1 MVSKETKM
9 KISKINVQRFKAA
22 AIFLLPILVLI
33 SSSVFFYSGQSP
45 EGRTNNGTLIDPPIG
60 LKSLNI
66 LVEDGPLIKEVPGKW
81 IILHF
86 VNDECTQT
94 CWDSLYKARQV
105 VVRLSKEGNRV
116 ARYLVIKK
124 GTILTKKN
132 LSRLVNEY
140 PKVFLGHINS
150 NGLPSIL
157 NNKKGEG
164 LYILFDPLGNGF
176 MIYGPNTS
184 GGELLEDIKKLLRN
198 SKIG

>member
-1 MVSKETKM
+1 M
-9 KISKINVQRFKAA
+9 KISKINAQRFKAA

-45 EGRTNNGTLIDPPIG
+45 EGRTNNGTLIDPPLD

-66 LVEDGPLIKEVPGKW
+66 SVEDGPLIKEVPGKW

-86 VNDECTQT
+86 VNDECKKT

-105 VVRLSKEGNRV
+105 IVRLSKDGNRV
-116 ARYLVIKK
+116 GRYLVIKK

-140 PKVFLGHINS
+140 PKVFMGHINS
-150 NGLPSIL
+150 NDLPTIL
-157 NNKKGEG
+157 NNEKAEG
-164 LYILFDPLGNGF
+164 FYILFDPLGNGF
-176 MIYGPNTS
+176 MVYGPDLS
-184 GGELLEDIKKLLRN
+184 GGELLEDLKKLLRN